1 MVLGAPALEEPAG
14 VIRRRASLSLALGAA
29 LLVLGGTVAPRVAL
43 AVGEDPG
50 AEVAEALRSLGPPGG
65 VWGRLAVEEESPAGA
80 WTPLDAVQV
89 TLYPATPA
97 LVTEL
102 ERIRQSARTSGAQ
115 YESAVAR
122 VQAALASH
130 QGRIDAQR
138 PSAQGADSLVAEPPV
153 LEPRRPTAAAPS
165 RASAAPKARAGPE
178 GVGGVA
184 ASRRPAEEPLEARH
198 PWRQRTDPAGLF
210 AFDAVPSGDWL
221 VVAIRVSEYGS
232 EKLRKAP
239 GPQSAGRGLRFLPRS
254 STPPKEAEIWLT
266 RVRVVPAERVGLD
279 LTDRGRWLVGPLH

>member
-14 VIRRRASLSLALGAA
+14 VIRRRGSPSLALGAAA
-29 LLVLGGTVAPRVAL
+29 LLVLGGTIPPRMAC
-43 AVGEDPG
+43 AVGEDPA
-50 AEVAEALRSLGPPGG
+50 AEVAEALRSFGAPGG

-89 TLYPATPA
+89 TLYPATPS

-122 VQAALASH
+122 IQAALAAH
-130 QGRIDAQR
+130 QGRIDAQNPAR
-138 PSAQGADSLVAEPPV
+138 GTDTLVAEPPV
-153 LEPRRPTAAAPS
+153 LEPRRPIKAAP
-165 RASAAPKARAGPE
+165 AKAPAAPQARAGPE
-178 GVGGVA
+178 RVAGVA
-184 ASRRPAEEPLEARH
+184 VSQRTAEEPLEVPH
-198 PWRQRTDPAGLF
+198 PWRQRTDPTGIF

-221 VVAIRVSEYGS
+221 VVAIRVSAYGS

-239 GPQSAGRGLRFLPRS
+239 RPEPSGRSLRFLPRS
-254 STPPKEAEIWLT
+254 SSPPKEAEIWLT
-266 RVRVVPAERVGLD
+266 RVRVLPAERLGLD
-279 LTDRGRWLVGPLH
+279 LTDRARWLAGPLH

>member
-1 MVLGAPALEEPAG
+1 MVLGASALEEPAG
-14 VIRRRASLSLALGAA
+14 VIRRRGSPSLALGAAA
-29 LLVLGGTVAPRVAL
+29 LLVLGGTVPPRVAC

-80 WTPLDAVQV
+80 WTPLEAVQV
-89 TLYPATPA
+89 TLYPATPS

-122 VQAALASH
+122 VQAALAAH
-130 QGRIDAQR
+130 QGRIDAQNPAR
-138 PSAQGADSLVAEPPV
+138 GTDSLVAEPPV
-153 LEPRRPTAAAPS
+153 LEPRRPIKAAPPK
-165 RASAAPKARAGPE
+165 ASAAPQARAGPE
-178 GVGGVA
+178 RVAGVA
-184 ASRRPAEEPLEARH
+184 VSRRTAEEPLEAPH
-198 PWRQRTDPAGLF
+198 PWRQRTDPTGIF

-221 VVAIRVSEYGS
+221 VVAIRVSAYGS

-239 GPQSAGRGLRFLPRS
+239 RPEPSGRSLRFLPRS

-266 RVRVVPAERVGLD
+266 RVRVVPAERLGLD
-279 LTDRGRWLVGPLH
+279 LTDRARWLAGPLH